1 MNEPVPDQPADL
13 SCVEFVDMITGYLDE
28 ALPADVTAR
37 AEWHLSGCSGCTN
50 ALNQFRTVIAQTGR
64 LTEADVDGIDPLTR
78 DRLHGILRRL
88 RLR

>member
-1 MNEPVPDQPADL
+1 MNESVPDEPADL

-28 ALPADVTAR
+28 ALAGDVAAR
-37 AEWHLSGCSGCTN
+37 AERHLSGCPGCTN

-64 LTEADVDGIDPLTR
+64 LTEADVEGVDPLTR

-88 RLR
+88 KRR